1 MTYRL
6 FSMLEVS
13 ANGPGSAVLDT
24 LDETLED
31 AKSRALKSLDLTP
44 IEDPEAGGT
53 KSKRKISNF
62 NIADIEGK
70 LSLFSMRNFE
80 VITYFFVC
88 Q

>member
-1 MTYRL
+1 
-6 FSMLEVS
+6 MLEVS

-31 AKSRALKSLDLTP
+31 AKSRALKSLALTP
-44 IEDPEAGGT
+44 VEEPESGGT

-62 NIADIEGK
+62 NIGDIEGK
-70 LSLFSMRNFE
+70 LSLLTRKKIE

>member
-1 MTYRL
+1 
-6 FSMLEVS
+6 MLDVS

-31 AKSRALKSLDLTP
+31 AKSRALKSLALTP
-44 IEDPEAGGT
+44 VEEPENGVT

-62 NIADIEGK
+62 NIGDIEGK
-70 LSLFSMRNFE
+70 LNLFSRRNFR

>member
-1 MTYRL
+1 
-6 FSMLEVS
+6 MLEVS

-24 LDETLED
+24 WDETLED
-31 AKSRALKSLDLTP
+31 AKSRALKSLALTP
-44 IEDPEAGGT
+44 VEEPENGVT

-62 NIADIEGK
+62 NIGDIEGK
-70 LSLFSMRNFE
+70 LSLLTRKKIE

>member
-1 MTYRL
+1 
-6 FSMLEVS
+6 MLEVS

-31 AKSRALKSLDLTP
+31 AKSRALKSLALTP
-44 IEDPEAGGT
+44 VEEPENGVT
-53 KSKRKISNF
+53 QSKRKISNF
-62 NIADIEGK
+62 NIGDIEGK
-70 LSLFSMRNFE
+70 LSLLIIRRKIE

>member
-1 MTYRL
+1 
-6 FSMLEVS
+6 MLEVS

-31 AKSRALKSLDLTP
+31 AKSRALKSLALTP
-44 IEDPEAGGT
+44 DEEPENGVT

-62 NIADIEGK
+62 NIGDIEGK
-70 LSLFSMRNFE
+70 LSLLTRKKIE